1 MQEGGF
7 LRPLNNNG
15 QTSKVIDSNVNTT
28 WNQELEEG
36 KWKEMEQWR
45 EGQNS
50 KEKLKGENGKK
61 RKKRAGKSKCF
72 RAFSNYG
79 FAANYN
85 SHLGPK

>member
-7 LRPLNNNG
+7 LRPLNSSG
-15 QTSKVIDSNVNTT
+15 QTSKVIYSNVNTT
-28 WNQELEEG
+28 WNRELEGG

-61 RKKRAGKSKCF
+61 RKKKSGKEQMF
-72 RAFSNYG
+72 
-79 FAANYN
+79 
-85 SHLGPK
+85 